1 VDLRRVGS
9 SGLKV
14 SMLGLGCNNFGGRLH
29 EEGSVEVVHACLDAG
44 VTFFDTADI
53 YGEGRSEEILG
64 RALGGRREEVVI
76 ATKFSGGQGPY
87 LGGASRKVV
96 MTACEH
102 SLRRLG
108 TDYIDLYYQHFPD
121 PATPVTET
129 LGALDDLVR
138 AGKVRY
144 VGTSNFAGW
153 QIARAEEVARANRWV
168 RPVASQSEWNLLRRG
183 VEWEVVPAC
192 SAYGV
197 GVVPYFP
204 LASGLL
210 TGKYRRGEAP
220 AKGTR
225 LGNSAMFAS
234 WATTAVFDMV
244 ERLDGIARQHGRT
257 LLELAV
263 GWLAA
268 QPTVPSVIIGATQPE
283 QVAANARAAR
293 VQLSDEELAAVSA
306 ATAPPPA
313 VFEPTRRR

>member
-1 VDLRRVGS
+1 VDLHAVGR

-14 SMLGLGCNNFGGRLH
+14 SALGLGCNNFGGRLD
-29 EEGSVEVVHACLDAG
+29 EQGSVAVVHACLEAG

-64 RALGGRREEVVI
+64 RALGDRRDEVVV
-76 ATKFSGGQGPY
+76 ATKFSGGEGPY
-87 LGGASRKVV
+87 LAGASRKVV
-96 MTACEH
+96 MAACER

-121 PATPVTET
+121 PETPVTET

-144 VGTSNFAGW
+144 VATSNFAGW
-153 QIARAEEVARANRWV
+153 QIAEAEHVARANGWS
-168 RPVASQSEWNLLRRG
+168 RPVASQSEWSLLRRG
-183 VEWEVVPAC
+183 IEAEVVPAC
-192 SAYGV
+192 AAYGI

-210 TGKYRRGEAP
+210 TGKYQRGEP
-220 AKGTR
+220 PPEGTR
-225 LGNSAMFAS
+225 LGNSALFAS
-234 WATTAVFDMV
+234 WATTAVFDIV
-244 ERLDGIARQHGRT
+244 ERLDTMAKQHGRS

-268 QPTVPSVIIGATQPE
+268 QPTVPSVLVGATKPE
-283 QVAANARAAR
+283 QVVKNARAVAVR
-293 VQLSDEELAAVSA
+293 LSADELAAVSA

-313 VFEPTRRR
+313 VFEPARRR